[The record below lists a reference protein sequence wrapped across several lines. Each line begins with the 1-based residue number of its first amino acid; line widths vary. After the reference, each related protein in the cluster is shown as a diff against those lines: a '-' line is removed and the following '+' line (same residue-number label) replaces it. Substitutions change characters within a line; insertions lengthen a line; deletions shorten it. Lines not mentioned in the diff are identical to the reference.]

1 MVRSLPLLLFDS
13 LLVTHSHTLALVL
26 LTWQTVWP
34 WLPQMNKRLPLV
46 LYSHVRS
53 SVPSPKIPLPSPCQP
68 SHPLKPHKR
77 QHNSSFILKS
87 TVQFY
92 YWIIKKNRRL
102 SFKNKH
108 NNSLGHINKKRPL
121 PWKTNVY
128 CLNERHWSPQTP
140 SQNRNNLFSSK
151 KTENTGPN
159 GKNSGLSNVAP

>member
-34 WLPQMNKRLPLV
+34 WLPQMNKRLSLV

-108 NNSLGHINKKRPL
+108 NTSLGHINKKDLFLEKPMYIVSM
-121 PWKTNVY
+121 KGTGHH
-128 CLNERHWSPQTP
+128 RHCH
-140 SQNRNNLFSSK
+140 
-151 KTENTGPN
+151 KTEIISFQAKKLKTPDQTG
-159 GKNSGLSNVAP
+159 KTQV